1 MCNLQPNFKVVL
13 IGGSSHVGK
22 STVSESLAAKL
33 GWVHISTD
41 SLARHPG
48 RPWRTAPEEVPDF
61 VAKHYLCLSIDEL
74 IEDVL
79 RHYRM
84 NVWPK
89 VEEIVASHL
98 NDTSTTG
105 IVLEGSAL
113 LPELVVNLD
122 IDKIVAVW
130 LTANEGVFRQR
141 IQDGSL
147 YRWKS
152 PREQLMIDKFLER
165 TLAYNAMLVDR
176 VDQHGFSLVDVLQ
189 SNMTE
194 LIDGCLCSAKMGRQ
208 IPFSPGGKH
217 EQL

>member
-1 MCNLQPNFKVVL
+1 MYDLQPNLKVVL

-22 STVSESLAAKL
+22 STVSDSLAAEL
-33 GWVHISTD
+33 GWVHIPTD

-48 RPWRTAPEEVPDF
+48 RPWRAAPEQVPDH
-61 VAKHYLCLSIDEL
+61 VAEHYLCLSIDEL

-79 RHYRM
+79 RHYRA

-89 VEEIVASHL
+89 VEEIIASHL

-113 LPELVVNLD
+113 LPELLMKLD

-130 LTANEGVFRQR
+130 LTASEEVFRQR
-141 IQDGSL
+141 IHDGSL

-165 TLAYNAMLVDR
+165 TLAYDAMLVNAVSR
-176 VDQHGFSLVDVLQ
+176 HGFTLVEVLQ
-189 SNMTE
+189 SNATE
-194 LIDGCLCSAKMGRQ
+194 LSERCLSSARMA
-208 IPFSPGGKH
+208 
-217 EQL
+217 

>member
-1 MCNLQPNFKVVL
+1 MCKLQPNLRVVL

-22 STVSESLAAKL
+22 STVSDSLAAKL
-33 GWVHISTD
+33 GWSHISTD

-48 RPWRTAPEEVPDF
+48 RPWKTAPEEVPEH
-61 VAKHYLCLSIDEL
+61 VAEHYLCLSVDEL

-79 RHYRM
+79 YHYRT

-89 VEEIVASHL
+89 IEEIVASRL

-113 LPELVVNLD
+113 LPELVMNLD

-130 LTANEGVFRQR
+130 LTASEEVFQKR
-141 IQDGSL
+141 IRDGSL

-152 PREQLMIDKFLER
+152 PREQLMIDKFMER
-165 TLAYNAMLVDR
+165 TLAYNALLVEA
-176 VDQHGFSLVDVLQ
+176 VNQQGFILVDVLQ
-189 SNMTE
+189 SNLTE
-194 LIDGCLCSAKMGRQ
+194 LSERCLSSVRIA
-208 IPFSPGGKH
+208 
-217 EQL
+217 

>member
-1 MCNLQPNFKVVL
+1 MYNLQPNLKVIL

-22 STVSESLAAKL
+22 STVADSLSARL

-48 RPWRTAPEEVPDF
+48 RPWRTAPEKVPDH
-61 VAKHYLCLSIDEL
+61 VAEHYLCLSIDEL

-79 RHYRM
+79 RHYRA
-84 NVWPK
+84 NVWPM

-98 NDTSTTG
+98 DDTSTTG

-113 LPELVVNLD
+113 LPELVMNLD

-130 LTANEGVFRQR
+130 LTASEEVFRHR
-141 IQDGSL
+141 IHDGSL

-165 TLAYNAMLVDR
+165 TLAYNALLVHAVNR
-176 VDQHGFSLVDVLQ
+176 HGFILVDVLQ
-189 SNMTE
+189 SDVTE
-194 LIDGCLCSAKMGRQ
+194 LSERCLSSARKERRILG
-208 IPFSPGGKH
+208 S
-217 EQL
+217 ESV